1 MVFASDETTL
11 GLLIVKQIKSELRSR
26 KVAIARGMSIS
37 TITSPVW
44 LYGSLKKQIKNVN
57 LWSAY
62 QIARDHHVCR

>member
-11 GLLIVKQIKSELRSR
+11 SLLIVKQIKSELCSR

-57 LWSAY
+57 LWSAN
-62 QIARDHHVCR
+62 QIARDHHGCR